1 MGLHPAGAWT
11 PTAPPRQPGQ
21 GPSPGTGS
29 GERGTGPWPT
39 PAGAEVSSRPPFLGS
54 APARSPGR
62 LRVAGADPQGPSSPL
77 RLPRCERRGL
87 PSRALLRRGAREG
100 LRSPRWRWRGSSLR
114 KTVSDFTAKEKEKM
128 AEAELRKL
136 QQRFRILAESKK
148 SFGANM
154 KHQMYTQEKEINSL
168 KQEHKEMSLMLS
180 HIKSPRNMM
189 LDDRNRVEFKFL
201 LQTKDQYDSL
211 IRARKAMLADLD
223 KKIMEMEKK
232 ITRQNLIAAKV
243 KQANSS
249 KWLKKKIQTL
259 EMRLNHVTVHFD
271 TILTTNTKLRGEIEN
286 LRIQKAIL
294 DNFSLNLHKKLDQQN
309 RRMDT
314 VIERSTQA
322 YEQRAETL
330 ARTSAM
336 KERHC
341 KDTVQYNIELQ
352 ERERILDQ
360 ETKLKTFM
368 LIKFMDR
375 SELEEQAK
383 KEEALKAIQRA
394 KRRRGES
401 FESREVAYRRL
412 LELAEN
418 GDIDWLV
425 KGFIAKEEKNFA
437 YFSYATE
444 LNNEMER
451 LQKKIKDLQN
461 EITLLEMEQDNAE
474 SSDLHI
480 LTELEEKLRKA
491 TEEANRYEDSCKESS
506 KILGQRKS
514 AVEFLFKQ
522 MNCDATK
529 IKEQLGEN
537 GEITDLNLLQFF
549 DIIEKKTNE
558 LLLMASVLRYAAAEA
573 EGEQYAVPFAN
584 PLLGGTGLLKTMDR
598 TRLCPP
604 PPGFDR
610 ATEATEAFEE
620 PLDHDS
626 LRSLILESQEERS
639 SATDKGKKAKSD
651 ASG

>member
-1 MGLHPAGAWT
+1 
-11 PTAPPRQPGQ
+11 QQ
-21 GPSPGTGS
+21 
-29 GERGTGPWPT
+29 
-39 PAGAEVSSRPPFLGS
+39 
-54 APARSPGR
+54 
-62 LRVAGADPQGPSSPL
+62 
-77 RLPRCERRGL
+77 
-87 PSRALLRRGAREG
+87 
-100 LRSPRWRWRGSSLR
+100 WRGSSLR
-114 KTVSDFTAKEKEKM
+114 KMVSDFTAKEKEKM

-136 QQRFRILAESKK
+136 QQQFRILAESRK

-154 KHQMYTQEKEINSL
+154 KRQMHTQEKEINSL

-180 HIKSPRNMM
+180 HIKSPRNLM
-189 LDDRNRVEFKFL
+189 LDDRNRTEFKFL
-201 LQTKDQYDSL
+201 LQTKDHYDSL
-211 IRARKAMLADLD
+211 IRARKDMLADLD
-223 KKIMEMEKK
+223 KKIMETEKK
-232 ITRQNLIAAKV
+232 IARQNLIAVKV

-249 KWLKKKIQTL
+249 KWLQKQIQTL

-294 DNFSLNLHKKLDQQN
+294 DNFYLNLHKKLDQQN
-309 RRMDT
+309 RRMGT

-322 YEQRAETL
+322 YEQRAEAL

-383 KEEALKAIQRA
+383 KEEALKAVQRA
-394 KRRRGES
+394 KQRQGES

-418 GDIDWLV
+418 GDVDRLV
-425 KGFIAKEEKNFA
+425 KGFIEKEEKNFA
-437 YFSYATE
+437 YFSYASE

-451 LQKKIKDLQN
+451 LQRKIKDLQN
-461 EITLLEMEQDNAE
+461 EITLLEMDQDNAE

-480 LTELEEKLRKA
+480 LKELEEKLRKT
-491 TEEANRYEDSCKESS
+491 TEEANQYEHSCKESS
-506 KILGQRKS
+506 KILGQLKS
-514 AVEFLFKQ
+514 AVEFLFRE

-558 LLLMASVLRYAAAEA
+558 LLLLASVLRYAEAEA
-573 EGEQYAVPFAN
+573 EGEQYALPFTN

-598 TRLCPP
+598 SRLCPP

-610 ATEATEAFEE
+610 AADATEAFEE

-626 LRSLILESQEERS
+626 LRSLILESQEERGDAAS
-639 SATDKGKKAKSD
+639 KGTKAKSD
-651 ASG
+651 ADA

>member
-1 MGLHPAGAWT
+1 
-11 PTAPPRQPGQ
+11 
-21 GPSPGTGS
+21 
-29 GERGTGPWPT
+29 
-39 PAGAEVSSRPPFLGS
+39 
-54 APARSPGR
+54 
-62 LRVAGADPQGPSSPL
+62 
-77 RLPRCERRGL
+77 
-87 PSRALLRRGAREG
+87 
-100 LRSPRWRWRGSSLR
+100 
-114 KTVSDFTAKEKEKM
+114 SDFTAKEKEKM

-604 PPGFDR
+604 PP
-610 ATEATEAFEE
+610 
-620 PLDHDS
+620 
-626 LRSLILESQEERS
+626 
-639 SATDKGKKAKSD
+639 
-651 ASG
+651 

>member
-1 MGLHPAGAWT
+1 MK
-11 PTAPPRQPGQ
+11 
-21 GPSPGTGS
+21 GS
-29 GERGTGPWPT
+29 K
-39 PAGAEVSSRPPFLGS
+39 
-54 APARSPGR
+54 
-62 LRVAGADPQGPSSPL
+62 Q
-77 RLPRCERRGL
+77 
-87 PSRALLRRGAREG
+87 
-100 LRSPRWRWRGSSLR
+100 WRGSSLR

-128 AEAELRKL
+128 AEAELGKL
-136 QQRFRILAESKK
+136 QQRFRILAESRK

-154 KHQMYTQEKEINSL
+154 KHRMYSQEKEINSL

-180 HIKSPRNMM
+180 HIKSPRNLM
-189 LDDRNRVEFKFL
+189 LDDRNRTEFKFL
-201 LQTKDQYDSL
+201 LRTKDHYDSL
-211 IRARKAMLADLD
+211 IRARKDMLADLD

-243 KQANSS
+243 KHASSS
-249 KWLKKKIQTL
+249 KGLQKQIQTL
-259 EMRLNHVTVHFD
+259 EMRLNHVTVHFN
-271 TILTTNTKLRGEIEN
+271 TILSINTKLRGEIEN

-294 DNFSLNLHKKLDQQN
+294 DNFYLNLHKKLDQQN
-309 RRMDT
+309 RRMNIVT
-314 VIERSTQA
+314 EQSTQA
-322 YEQRAETL
+322 YEQRVEAL
-330 ARTSAM
+330 ARTSAT

-375 SELEEQAK
+375 SELKEQAK
-383 KEEALKAIQRA
+383 KEEALKAVQRA
-394 KRRRGES
+394 KRRQGES

-418 GDIDWLV
+418 GDIDRLV
-425 KGFIAKEEKNFA
+425 KEFIEKEEKNFA
-437 YFSYATE
+437 YFSYTTE

-451 LQKKIKDLQN
+451 LQRKIRNLQN
-461 EITLLEMEQDNAE
+461 EIMLLEMDQDNAE

-480 LTELEEKLRKA
+480 LKELEEKLRKT
-491 TEEANRYEDSCKESS
+491 TEEANQYEHSCKESG
-506 KILGQRKS
+506 KILGQLKS
-514 AVEFLFKQ
+514 AVELLFKE

-549 DIIEKKTNE
+549 NIIEKKTNE
-558 LLLMASVLRYAAAEA
+558 LLLLASVLRYAEAEAEA
-573 EGEQYAVPFAN
+573 EGEQDALPFTN

-598 TRLCPP
+598 ARLCPP

-610 ATEATEAFEE
+610 ATESTETLPLRGGHVVEAVEE

-639 SATDKGKKAKSD
+639 NATDKGKKAKSD
-651 ASG
+651 ANA

>member
-1 MGLHPAGAWT
+1 MK
-11 PTAPPRQPGQ
+11 
-21 GPSPGTGS
+21 GS
-29 GERGTGPWPT
+29 K
-39 PAGAEVSSRPPFLGS
+39 
-54 APARSPGR
+54 
-62 LRVAGADPQGPSSPL
+62 Q
-77 RLPRCERRGL
+77 
-87 PSRALLRRGAREG
+87 
-100 LRSPRWRWRGSSLR
+100 WRGSSLR
-114 KTVSDFTAKEKEKM
+114 KMVSDFTAKEKEKM

-136 QQRFRILAESKK
+136 QQRFRILSESRK

-180 HIKSPRNMM
+180 HIKSPRNLM
-189 LDDRNRVEFKFL
+189 LDDRNRTEFKFL
-201 LQTKDQYDSL
+201 LQTKDHYDSL
-211 IRARKAMLADLD
+211 IRARKDMLADLD
-223 KKIMEMEKK
+223 KKIMETEKK
-232 ITRQNLIAAKV
+232 IARQNLIAVKV

-249 KWLKKKIQTL
+249 KWLQKQIQTL
-259 EMRLNHVTVHFD
+259 ETRLNHVTVHFD

-294 DNFSLNLHKKLDQQN
+294 DNFYLNLHKKLDQQN

-322 YEQRAETL
+322 YEQRAEAL

-368 LIKFMDR
+368 RMKFMDR

-383 KEEALKAIQRA
+383 KEEALKAVQRA
-394 KRRRGES
+394 KRRQGES

-418 GDIDWLV
+418 GDIDRLV
-425 KGFIAKEEKNFA
+425 KGFIEKEEKNFA

-451 LQKKIKDLQN
+451 LQRKIKDLQN
-461 EITLLEMEQDNAE
+461 DITLLEMDQDNAE

-480 LTELEEKLRKA
+480 LKELEEKLRKT
-491 TEEANRYEDSCKESS
+491 TEEANQYEHSCKESS
-506 KILGQRKS
+506 KVLGQLKS
-514 AVEFLFKQ
+514 AVEFLFRE

-558 LLLMASVLRYAAAEA
+558 LLLLASVLRYAEAEA
-573 EGEQYAVPFAN
+573 EGEPYALPFAN

-598 TRLCPP
+598 ARLCPP

-610 ATEATEAFEE
+610 AADATEAFEK

-626 LRSLILESQEERS
+626 LRSLILGSQEERGD
-639 SATDKGKKAKSD
+639 AANKGTKAKSD
-651 ASG
+651 ADA